1 MVHLPGLFAL
11 FCIQGF
17 FVDVQVIALPPV
29 VTCSVHCLMLCRIC
43 FRVSE

>member
-1 MVHLPGLFAL
+1 MMHLAGLFVL

-29 VTCSVHCLMLCRIC
+29 VTCSVHYLMLCRIC